1 MANPADQNNQNGLV
15 EERRK
20 FIRLN
25 INVDIRFSLI
35 KNTVQ
40 EEIKSKSRNISAG
53 GICIMT
59 GESLKAGDVLKIE
72 IILPEN
78 PPIVHAL
85 GKVSWIKPFGYLD
98 EKKQRYDV
106 GVEFVEI
113 DERER
118 ERVNK
123 YVFSLR

>member
-1 MANPADQNNQNGLV
+1 MANPANQNNQNGVV

-20 FIRLN
+20 FLRLN
-25 INVDIRFSLI
+25 INVDIRFSLV
-35 KNTVQ
+35 KDTVQ
-40 EEIKSKSRNISAG
+40 IERKSKSVNISAG

-59 GESLKAGDVLKIE
+59 GEPLKAGDLLKLE

-78 PPIVHAL
+78 PPLVQAI
-85 GKVSWIKPFGYLD
+85 GKVAWVKSFSYLD
-98 EKKQRYDV
+98 ENVQRYDV

-113 DERER
+113 DEHER
-118 ERVNK
+118 QRVNK